1 MKTHFTCENLKR
13 YHSPEVNGRH
23 HSYSKISIYPNI
35 EIPIEALKVYLA
47 SVILNTQ
54 FIPDN
59 AGTLIVKS
67 TEKFI
72 IENEYVIVRKSGG
85 QRVI

>member
-1 MKTHFTCENLKR
+1 MK
-13 YHSPEVNGRH
+13 S
-23 HSYSKISIYPNI
+23 SIYPNI
-35 EIPIEALKVYLA
+35 EIPIKALNVYLA